1 MPELFTVETL
11 LALLTLTGLEIVLGI
26 DNIVF
31 IVVITGRMDQRH
43 RERARKWGIGLAMFS
58 RIALL
63 LGITWVM
70 RLTTPLFELPI
81 FEHTVTGK
89 DLVLLLGGLF
99 LLAKATLEIH
109 EKTTGN
115 PTEHAAASK
124 AAASMASAIAQII
137 TLDVIFSLDSVIT
150 AVGMARHIE
159 VMIAA
164 VVLSVIVMLVFSGP
178 VSEFVNRNP
187 TVQML
192 AFSFLLLVGVFL
204 VAEGLGKHID
214 RGYIYFAML
223 FSLFVEFMNLR
234 MRKAGKAEP
243 AP

>member
-1 MPELFTVETL
+1 MPELMTFEAL
-11 LALLTLTGLEIVLGI
+11 LALLTLTSLEIVLGI

-31 IVVITGRMDQRH
+31 IVVITGRMDPRH
-43 RERARKWGIGLAMFS
+43 RDRARKWGIGLAMFT
-58 RIALL
+58 RILLL

-70 RLTTPLFELPI
+70 RLTAPLFQLPVL
-81 FEHTVTGK
+81 EHTVTGK

-115 PTEHAAASK
+115 PTEHAAAEK
-124 AAASMASAIAQII
+124 AAASMGSAIAQIVA
-137 TLDVIFSLDSVIT
+137 LDVIFSLDSVIT
-150 AVGMARHIE
+150 AVGMSRHIE
-159 VMIAA
+159 IMIAA
-164 VVLSVIVMLVFSGP
+164 VVISVVIMLIFSGP
-178 VSEFVNRNP
+178 VSNFVNKHP

-204 VAEGLGKHID
+204 VAEGLGRHID
-214 RGYIYFAML
+214 RGYIYFAMF

-234 MRKAGKAEP
+234 MRRIGKA
-243 AP
+243 